1 MTDENK
7 MTVGSKISHLRI
19 GFLLILTAC
28 TSFKSTQKNIET
40 TSFISQDKLGNIYQI
55 TDMKIVKYSSELDT
69 IRTNSI
75 FSKGTISSL
84 DTRNPLQLMLF
95 YRQQQQIV
103 LLDNTLS
110 ETNIISLSNSNF
122 DWIDLACLS
131 NRDNAFWLYAIS
143 NQELLKTDKNGTITN
158 RFKNIGQ
165 LVRRD
170 INSTQLVE
178 YNNQVY
184 LFDPNQGLFVFD
196 LFGNYVKRIELKNAE
211 IVKFYQEK
219 VFFRVKN
226 DIFSYNLVSFD
237 KKLEIKSEEDFDD
250 FEIGKSGVLLLES
263 SNKIRAISQ

>member
-1 MTDENK
+1 MNK
-7 MTVGSKISHLRI
+7 RTKISL
-19 GFLLILTAC
+19 FLLGLILLTFAC
-28 TSFKSTQKNIET
+28 TTLKTEQKATES

-55 TDMKIVKYSSELDT
+55 SDMKIIKYSSKLDT
-69 IRTNSI
+69 IQTNSI
-75 FSKGTISSL
+75 FSKGRISSL
-84 DTRNPLQLMLF
+84 DTRNPMQLVLF
-95 YRQQQQIV
+95 YKQQQQIV

-170 INSTQLVE
+170 INPTQLVE

-184 LFDPNQGLFVFD
+184 LFDPSQGLFIFD
-196 LFGNYVKRIELKNAE
+196 LFGNYIKRIQLENAE

-237 KKLEIKSEEDFDD
+237 KRLEMKSEEDFDD
-250 FEIGKSGVLLLES
+250 FEVGKSGVLVLK
-263 SNKIRAISQ
+263 SNNIKKTITQ